1 MITQWRM
8 EMNEDEMMFQEETN
22 YSTRNQD
29 GEIKYFQTI
38 EEALEDFASYLGYR
52 LSVIINGMSIHI
64 HREELPDL
72 PNAKPG
78 SLAWENPTFV
88 KRYQALLTIYPEG
101 NN

>member
-1 MITQWRM
+1 
-8 EMNEDEMMFQEETN
+8 MNEDEMMFQEETN

>member
-1 MITQWRM
+1 M

-101 NN
+101 DN

>member
-1 MITQWRM
+1 
-8 EMNEDEMMFQEETN
+8 MNEDEMMFQEETN

-101 NN
+101 DN

>member
-1 MITQWRM
+1 
-8 EMNEDEMMFQEETN
+8 MNEDEMMFQEETN

-101 NN
+101 NK

>member
-1 MITQWRM
+1 
-8 EMNEDEMMFQEETN
+8 MNDDEMMFQEETN
-22 YSTRNQD
+22 YSTRNQY

-52 LSVIINGMSIHI
+52 LSIFINGMSIHI
-64 HREELPDL
+64 NREELPDL
-72 PNAKPG
+72 PSAKYG

-88 KRYQALLTIYPEG
+88 KRYQALLTIYPER

>member
-1 MITQWRM
+1 M

>member
-1 MITQWRM
+1 M

-101 NN
+101 NK